1 MSSDVLS
8 DRALNRATLARQL
21 LLERSAMTPDV
32 AVEHLVGLQAQNPL
46 DPYLALW
53 SRLQRLDPHEVV
65 AMLEDRRLVRIVVM
79 RGTIHLVTAAR
90 RRSCCVR
97 SPNRCMDA
105 ELARHSQFAPVLVDV
120 DLEPVMAYAAPAA
133 RRHAHGRNP
142 AAGEPGRALPRPRR
156 RGPRVRVPVPP
167 APGAGAAAGRVGQAA
182 AGHLDAPRHL
192 GRCSRCAAEPS
203 LDDVAYRY
211 LAAFGPAT
219 IADLTTWSRLTGLRA
234 VMDRLRPRLRP
245 FRDERGRELLDLPDA
260 PRPDPDM
267 PAPVRYLPEYD
278 NLLLSHADRRR
289 FAPPGDRGLA
299 GATGPAK
306 GTVLVDGHVQGI
318 WRVETDK
325 SSGAATAVVEHVAMP
340 RRAQHAV
347 EAEGRRALTV
357 LAAGRDGTR
366 RSPAADRLTDGQS
379 RICWAR

>member
-1 MSSDVLS
+1 
-8 DRALNRATLARQL
+8 
-21 LLERSAMTPDV
+21 
-32 AVEHLVGLQAQNPL
+32 
-46 DPYLALW
+46 
-53 SRLQRLDPHEVV
+53 
-65 AMLEDRRLVRIVVM
+65 
-79 RGTIHLVTAAR
+79 
-90 RRSCCVR
+90 
-97 SPNRCMDA
+97 
-105 ELARHSQFAPVLVDV
+105 
-120 DLEPVMAYAAPAA
+120 MAYAHPLLADTPMAGTQLRASLAERFPDLDAA
-133 RRHAHGRNP
+133 
-142 AAGEPGRALPRPRR
+142 ALAYACRCLLPL
-156 RGPRVRVPVPP
+156 VQVPP
-167 APGAGAAAGRVGQAA
+167 RGVWGKRLQVTSTPLDTWVGAP
-182 AGHLDAPRHL
+182 L
-192 GRCSRCAAEPS
+192 AAEPS

-219 IADLTTWSRLTGLRA
+219 TADLTTWSRLTGLRA
-234 VMDRLRPRLRP
+234 VMDRLRPSLRP

-260 PRPDPDM
+260 PRPDPDV

-289 FAPPGDRGLA
+289 FAPPADRSLA

-325 SSGAATAVVEHVAMP
+325 SL
-340 RRAQHAV
+340 
-347 EAEGRRALTV
+347 GRRDGGGRARRDAPPRPARGGGRRKAGSDV

>member
-1 MSSDVLS
+1 MPPDVLS

-53 SRLQRLDPHEVV
+53 SRLQRLDPHEVG

-79 RGTIHLVTAAR
+79 RGTIHLVTARDALVLR
-90 RRSCCVR
+90 PLTQPV
-97 SPNRCMDA
+97 MDA

-120 DLEPVMAYAAPAA
+120 DLEPVMAYAHPLLADTPMAGTQLRASLAERFPDLDAA
-133 RRHAHGRNP
+133 
-142 AAGEPGRALPRPRR
+142 ALAYACRCLLPL
-156 RGPRVRVPVPP
+156 VQVPP
-167 APGAGAAAGRVGQAA
+167 RGVWGKRLQVTSTPLDTWVGAP
-182 AGHLDAPRHL
+182 L
-192 GRCSRCAAEPS
+192 AAEPS

-219 IADLTTWSRLTGLRA
+219 TADLTAWSRLTGLRV
-234 VMDRLRPRLRP
+234 VMDRLRPTLRP
-245 FRDERGRELLDLPDA
+245 FRDERGRDLLDLPDA
-260 PRPDPDM
+260 PRPDPDV

-289 FAPPGDRGLA
+289 FAPPGRPQPGGSDRTSQGNGAGRWPRAGDLA
-299 GATGPAK
+299 GGDRQE
-306 GTVLVDGHVQGI
+306 L
-318 WRVETDK
+318 
-325 SSGAATAVVEHVAMP
+325 
-340 RRAQHAV
+340 
-347 EAEGRRALTV
+347 GRRDGGGRTRRDASPRPARRGGRRKAGADV

-366 RSPAADRLTDGQS
+366 RSPAADRVTDGQS
-379 RICWAR
+379 RICCAR